1 MHPGR
6 LPDHGWPK
14 ADAAFTIVV
23 MTEPHIVTLLASA
36 TEIVCALGFEEA
48 LVARSHECDYPASV
62 AKLPAATSSKIDTS
76 RSSGDIDGQVKSIV
90 EQGLSVYKV
99 DGDLL
104 RELQPGVIVTQTQ
117 CEVCAASPK
126 DIEDAVSEWTGAAP
140 NIVSLEPNALAD
152 VWTDIQNVADAL
164 GAADRGRALTG
175 DLKARLA
182 AIEAKSVDAASR
194 PSIACIE
201 WIDPLMAG
209 GNWIPELV
217 AMAGGEDVFGA
228 AGKQSPWVT
237 WQALLEKDP
246 DVILILPCGYDI
258 ARSRAEMAPL
268 TSRSDWT
275 DLAAV
280 RSGQVFIADG
290 NQYFNRPG
298 PRLAESLEILAE
310 LLHPDLFEF
319 GHQGTGWERH

>member
-1 MHPGR
+1 
-6 LPDHGWPK
+6 
-14 ADAAFTIVV
+14 
-23 MTEPHIVTLLASA
+23 MTEPQIVTLLASA
-36 TEIVCALGFEEA
+36 TEIVCALGYEDA

-76 RSSGDIDGQVKSIV
+76 QASGDVDNQVKSIV

-126 DIEDAVSEWTGAAP
+126 DIEDAVASWTGTAP

-152 VWTDIQNVADAL
+152 VWTDIQNVAVAL
-164 GAADRGRALTG
+164 GAPERGRALTG
-175 DLKARLA
+175 DLQARMA
-182 AIEAKSVDAASR
+182 SIEAQASEAGSR

-201 WIDPLMAG
+201 WIEPLMAA

-217 AMAGGEDVFGA
+217 TMAGGEDVFGA
-228 AGKQSPWVT
+228 AGKQSPWVS
-237 WQALLEKDP
+237 WEALCAMDP

-258 ARSRAEMAPL
+258 AKSRSEMAPL
-268 TSRSDWT
+268 TSRPDWP

-280 RSGQVFIADG
+280 QGNRVFIADG

-310 LLHPDLFEF
+310 LLHPQLFEF
-319 GHQGTGWERH
+319 GHEGSGWERL

>member
-1 MHPGR
+1 
-6 LPDHGWPK
+6 
-14 ADAAFTIVV
+14 
-23 MTEPHIVTLLASA
+23 MTEPQIVTLLASA
-36 TEIVCALGFEEA
+36 TEIVCALGYEDA

-76 RSSGDIDGQVKSIV
+76 QASGDVDNQVKSIV

-126 DIEDAVSEWTGAAP
+126 DIEDAVASWTGTAP

-152 VWTDIQNVADAL
+152 VWTDIQNVAVAL
-164 GAADRGRALTG
+164 GAPERGRALTG
-175 DLKARLA
+175 DLQARMA
-182 AIEAKSVDAASR
+182 SIEAQASEAGSR

-201 WIDPLMAG
+201 WIEPLMAA

-217 AMAGGEDVFGA
+217 TMAGGEDVFGA
-228 AGKQSPWVT
+228 AGKQSPWVS
-237 WQALLEKDP
+237 WEALCAMDP

-258 ARSRAEMAPL
+258 AKSRSEMAPL
-268 TSRSDWT
+268 TSRPDWP

-280 RSGQVFIADG
+280 QGNRVFIADG

-310 LLHPDLFEF
+310 LLHSDLFDF
-319 GHQGTGWERH
+319 GHEGLGWERL

>member
-1 MHPGR
+1 
-6 LPDHGWPK
+6 
-14 ADAAFTIVV
+14 
-23 MTEPHIVTLLASA
+23 MTEPQIVTLLASA
-36 TEIVCALGFEEA
+36 TEIVCALGYEDA

-76 RSSGDIDGQVKSIV
+76 QASGDVDNQVKSIV

-126 DIEDAVSEWTGAAP
+126 DIEDAVASWTGTAP

-152 VWTDIQNVADAL
+152 VWTDIQNVAVAL
-164 GAADRGRALTG
+164 GAPERGRALTG
-175 DLKARLA
+175 DLQARMA
-182 AIEAKSVDAASR
+182 SIEAQASEAGSR

-201 WIDPLMAG
+201 WIEPLMAA

-217 AMAGGEDVFGA
+217 TMAGGEDVFGA
-228 AGKQSPWVT
+228 AGKQSPWVS
-237 WQALLEKDP
+237 WEALCAMDP

-258 ARSRAEMAPL
+258 AKSRSEMAPL
-268 TSRSDWT
+268 TSRPDWP

-280 RSGQVFIADG
+280 QGNRVFIADG

-310 LLHPDLFEF
+310 LLHFDLFDF
-319 GHQGTGWERH
+319 GHEGLGWERL

>member
-1 MHPGR
+1 
-6 LPDHGWPK
+6 
-14 ADAAFTIVV
+14 
-23 MTEPHIVTLLASA
+23 MTEPQIVTLLASA
-36 TEIVCALGFEEA
+36 TEIVCALGYEDA

-76 RSSGDIDGQVKSIV
+76 QASGDVDNQVKSIV

-126 DIEDAVSEWTGAAP
+126 DIEDAVASWTGTAP

-152 VWTDIQNVADAL
+152 VWTDIQNVAVAL
-164 GAADRGRALTG
+164 GAPERGRALTG
-175 DLKARLA
+175 DLQARMA
-182 AIEAKSVDAASR
+182 SIEAQASEAGSR
-194 PSIACIE
+194 ASIACIE
-201 WIDPLMAG
+201 WIEPLMAA

-217 AMAGGEDVFGA
+217 TMAGGEDVFGA
-228 AGKQSPWVT
+228 AGKQSPWVS
-237 WQALLEKDP
+237 WEALCAMDP

-258 ARSRAEMAPL
+258 AKSRSEMAPL
-268 TSRSDWT
+268 TSRPDWP

-280 RSGQVFIADG
+280 QGNRVFIADG

-310 LLHPDLFEF
+310 LLHSDLFDF
-319 GHQGTGWERH
+319 GHEGLGWERL